1 MRRVPP
7 FRGGAVAV
15 SAAERHEAPARC
27 RALNRPRTP
36 GAGPP
41 GIVPPA
47 VVVPHSPAGAV
58 GGTEGTCLLVRL
70 RTPRLLE
77 ATLSSLCGRTASDS
91 RSLPDLVRTLDAL
104 REGPSSRPGAWSE
117 QS

>member
-1 MRRVPP
+1 MPETEPP
-7 FRGGAVAV
+7 
-15 SAAERHEAPARC
+15 SAS
-27 RALNRPRTP
+27 

-70 RTPRLLE
+70 RTLRLLE

>member
-1 MRRVPP
+1 MPETEPP
-7 FRGGAVAV
+7 
-15 SAAERHEAPARC
+15 SAS
-27 RALNRPRTP
+27 

-47 VVVPHSPAGAV
+47 AAVPRSPAGAV